1 MISAI
6 RILNILMLM
15 AYSWTIFTDICS
27 GGGLGVLVK
36 ETIASSRWQGMEETA
51 ENRKAGKERMWIL
64 INTVGSA
71 QHLLGMYIYKV
82 IQ

>member
-1 MISAI
+1 
-6 RILNILMLM
+6 
-15 AYSWTIFTDICS
+15 
-27 GGGLGVLVK
+27 
-36 ETIASSRWQGMEETA
+36 MEETA